1 MRAATSGDPNYF
13 PNDADEENDEEESE
27 DPSLVEN
34 ELVLGE
40 VVVDEENVFNHDQNE
55 NNVLEDVLNQR
66 ERDIQKQRDGVRKS
80 QQKQADKM
88 LEATN
93 RRFII
98 IFIRISFKKL

>member
-40 VVVDEENVFNHDQNE
+40 VEVDEENVFNHNQDE
-55 NNVLEDVLNQR
+55 NNALEDVLNQR
-66 ERDIQKQRDGVRKS
+66 ERYSKAARQSMK
-80 QQKQADKM
+80 
-88 LEATN
+88 
-93 RRFII
+93 
-98 IFIRISFKKL
+98 ISTKTSRQVA